1 MHAHRQING
10 VLRKMGSKML
20 LVTVLLVGIASQ
32 SYATRSL
39 EGNHLAEQ
47 KYGGGGYGGG
57 GGGSGGGG
65 GYGGGGSGGGGGYG
79 GGGGGG
85 GYGGGGGGYT
95 PTPTPST
102 PSHSGSCDY
111 WKGHPEK
118 IIDCIGSL
126 GSILGSL
133 GEVCH
138 AFFGSKI
145 HTLQDALCNTRTD
158 CYGDLLREGAA
169 AYINAIA
176 AKKEKFAYTAYQV
189 KECVAV
195 GLTSEF
201 AAAAQAAMLKKANYA
216 CHY

>member
-1 MHAHRQING
+1 
-10 VLRKMGSKML
+10 MGSKML

-47 KYGGGGYGGG
+47 KYGGGGY
-57 GGGSGGGG
+57 
-65 GYGGGGSGGGGGYG
+65 
-79 GGGGGG
+79 
-85 GYGGGGGGYT
+85 GGGGGYT

>member
-1 MHAHRQING
+1 
-10 VLRKMGSKML
+10 ML
-20 LVTVLLVGIASQ
+20 LVSVLLVGIASQ
-32 SYATRSL
+32 SLARSL
-39 EGNHLAEQ
+39 EGNDHLSEQ
-47 KYGGGGYGGG
+47 KYGGGGYG

-65 GYGGGGSGGGGGYG
+65 GYGGGGSGGGGYG

-95 PTPTPST
+95 PTPVTPTPSA
-102 PSHSGSCDY
+102 PSHTGSCDY
-111 WKGHPEK
+111 WKSHPEK
-118 IIDCIGSL
+118 IIECIGNL

-133 GEVCH
+133 GEVCKS
-138 AFFGSKI
+138 FYGSKI
-145 HTLQDALCNTRTD
+145 QTLKDALCNTRTD

-169 AYINAIA
+169 AYINAVA
-176 AKKEKFAYTAYQV
+176 AKKAKFAYTAYQV

-201 AAAAQAAMLKKANYA
+201 AAAAQAAMLKKANHA